1 MDTHLKFS
9 DIIRYIFLGCIALII
24 VALAIVLYH
33 TYCVCNTVELFD
45 WIKKSNFNQYV
56 KEVTDSFTIIAIAA
70 IASFYF
76 VGIIVQGIRMMF
88 FQLLYYFKDTAPM
101 SFLFGN
107 SSSHHHSAA
116 LIAFFIRT
124 FLFSPVFFYDISTY
138 CRVLKFRNYSSSGY
152 PKWIFISNHPEELCE
167 IIEGAIS
174 SGKYRDDDRRYL
186 NELLIGI
193 LAVVR
198 IVMWVFLALPLFS
211 KCLMLNVSHTLLV
224 ALLFLAIGFI
234 ITLIAKA
241 YASEY
246 IKSMGTSLSARC
258 NDPEIM
264 QRFNKLLASNGTP
277 KVYIL
282 MRTCFSVQPG
292 HPVNAQQLQYEQN
305 LKRALDS
312 INRQS
317 YRNIMV
323 IVLEDTAKKL
333 DKEAT
338 PASKIIASYQD
349 SSKFPFLFDK
359 IAYSVENC
367 GSPAASMIRIKELFF
382 KTACDNDIAIMLDDD
397 DALKRSDA
405 IEDIVYMM
413 NRRKANICLTSFES
427 CGEIS
432 RDITNKGGGKHNELV
447 NQLSTKLAGDFQPDL
462 CYASSIGWTKAFRLQ
477 SAKTMHSLLSQY
489 ASRYRELKRY
499 EDFPDFIAFLFSDSR
514 ICSVPTPTHLYYK
527 DKGRITTIKN
537 IADFEVART
546 GFLSLL
552 LKMVVENHKLF
563 TNPYE
568 AEAHTI
574 EFILF
579 KTCQIEGI
587 MNKYAREAKAKIKA
601 GESLEEGEA
610 DFIGVVPGTFSSW
623 LYHQLAADNLL
634 QHIAKHL
641 PDVKSADS
649 FFTCVRDK
657 QAQLVAKNII
667 PPSTF

>member
-1 MDTHLKFS
+1 MDTNLKFS

-33 TYCVCNTVELFD
+33 TYCRCILTDVSQSDPAKYLKD
-45 WIKKSNFNQYV
+45 A
-56 KEVTDSFTIIAIAA
+56 TDSFTIVAVTA

-88 FQLLYYFKDTAPM
+88 FQLLYYFKGTTPM

-107 SSSHHHSAA
+107 SSSHHHFSA
-116 LIAFFIRT
+116 LISFIIRT
-124 FLFSPVFFYDISTY
+124 FIFSPVFFYDISIY

-152 PKWIFISNHPEELCE
+152 PKWLYISNYPEELCE

-198 IVMWVFLALPLFS
+198 IVMWVFFALSIFAD
-211 KCLMLNVSHTLLV
+211 CLQLNVCHTQLV

-246 IKSMGTSLSARC
+246 IKSMGTNISARFS
-258 NDPEIM
+258 DPEIM

-282 MRTCFSVQPG
+282 MRTCFFVQSG
-292 HPVNAQQLQYEQN
+292 QPVPTQQLQYEQN

-382 KTACDNDIAIMLDDD
+382 KTACENDIAIMLDDD
-397 DALKRSDA
+397 DALKHSDA
-405 IEDIVYMM
+405 IVDIVYMM

-447 NQLSTKLAGDFQPDL
+447 NELSTKLAGDFQPDL

-477 SAKTMHSLLSQY
+477 SAKTMHTLLSKY
-489 ASRYRELKRY
+489 AARYRELERY
-499 EDFPDFIAFLFSDSR
+499 EDFPDFIAFLFSNSR
-514 ICSVPTPTHLYYK
+514 ICGVPAPTHLYYK
-527 DKGRITTIKN
+527 DKGRITTIKK

-552 LKMVVENHKLF
+552 MKMVVENHELF
-563 TNPYE
+563 SNPYE
-568 AEAHTI
+568 AEAYTI

-601 GESLEEGEA
+601 GEPLEEGET
-610 DFIGVVPGTFSSW
+610 DFIDVVPGTFSGW

-634 QHIAKHL
+634 PHIAKHL
-641 PDVKSADS
+641 PLVESADS
-649 FFTCVRDK
+649 FFSCVRDK
-657 QAQLVAKNII
+657 QAQLVAKSII